1 MKVNVNS
8 ILDMCIGAVILA
20 FAITLY
26 GMLGDYDHPIEQT
39 KTFKVSCKSFDY
51 DGEVFRDGKKFY
63 ELVGGKEIWI
73 PLGDCLLREVD

>member
-1 MKVNVNS
+1 MGGVV
-8 ILDMCIGAVILA
+8 LA
-20 FAITLY
+20 AF
-26 GMLGDYDHPIEQT
+26 GMIETEINEQT

>member
-1 MKVNVNS
+1 MRKYIFCVTFFISCATFAVG
-8 ILDMCIGAVILA
+8 LLIGS
-20 FAITLY
+20 
-26 GMLGDYDHPIEQT
+26 MDYDHPIEQT

>member
-1 MKVNVNS
+1 MRYIFCVTFFIS
-8 ILDMCIGAVILA
+8 CAA
-20 FAITLY
+20 FAVGLLI
-26 GMLGDYDHPIEQT
+26 GSMDYEHPIEQT

-73 PLGDCLLREVD
+73 PLGDCLLREVN

>member
-1 MKVNVNS
+1 MRYIFCVTFFIS
-8 ILDMCIGAVILA
+8 CAA
-20 FAITLY
+20 FAVGLLI
-26 GMLGDYDHPIEQT
+26 GSMDYEHPIEQT

>member
-1 MKVNVNS
+1 MRKYIFCVTFFIS
-8 ILDMCIGAVILA
+8 CTA
-20 FAITLY
+20 FAVGLLI
-26 GMLGDYDHPIEQT
+26 GSMDYSHPIEQT

-73 PLGDCLLREVD
+73 PLGDCLLREAE

>member
-1 MKVNVNS
+1 MKGLLIGS
-8 ILDMCIGAVILA
+8 IFGGVC
-20 FAITLY
+20 FAILSVT
-26 GMLGDYDHPIEQT
+26 MPTISDAAFEQT

-73 PLGDCLLREVD
+73 PLGDCLLREVE

>member
-1 MKVNVNS
+1 MKNIVFTFLFVALGA
-8 ILDMCIGAVILA
+8 ILVSE
-20 FAITLY
+20 FAKQ
-26 GMLGDYDHPIEQT
+26 ESQQT

>member
-1 MKVNVNS
+1 MALCLIALTPS
-8 ILDMCIGAVILA
+8 
-20 FAITLY
+20 Y
-26 GMLGDYDHPIEQT
+26 EHPIEQI

-73 PLGDCLLREVD
+73 PLGDCLLREVN

>member
-1 MKVNVNS
+1 MED
-8 ILDMCIGAVILA
+8 ILKAGFVAM
-20 FAITLY
+20 AIIAIAYTTGQLF
-26 GMLGDYDHPIEQT
+26 GEHQIEQT

-51 DGEVFRDGKKFY
+51 DGEVFRDGKRFY

>member
-1 MKVNVNS
+1 MKFDS
-8 ILDMCIGAVILA
+8 ILDMIIGAGVFACVLA
-20 FAITLY
+20 LFDVY
-26 GMLGDYDHPIEQT
+26 NHYDHPIEQT